1 METFQHLFLLYIIS
15 RFTDSQNINNLLQNI
30 GNLPHIQG
38 GTRTDRAL
46 ELAAEDF
53 FGWQETG
60 DRPDVPNVLL
70 VLTDGNTN
78 EGSKPFSQVLT
89 PLEVFKI
96 SYYFF
101 LQTYLLLNGGGI
113 VKKCLKSFTVFH
125 LIL

>member
-1 METFQHLFLLYIIS
+1 METFQHLFLLFIIS

-60 DRPDVPNVLL
+60 DRPDIPNVLL

-78 EGSKPFSQVLT
+78 EGSKPFSQALT
-89 PLEVFKI
+89 PLEVFKV

-101 LQTYLLLNGGGI
+101 WKLTLFSMVAVQ
-113 VKKCLKSFTVFH
+113 
-125 LIL
+125 